1 MVSGG
6 FDPQPTGVFSYSSL
20 EGGHVPLTQLEGFW
34 DTAQEEGDSLAD
46 ALRYFSADDDKAT
59 DFGSALHRLCQLS
72 FIESPEK
79 ASDQLE
85 CIAKTY
91 QVADVQ
97 RLTAAFER
105 WLGSAAC
112 KRAQAAQQCLPEHS
126 FAVPFGN
133 TDQVLEGA
141 FDLLCVERCG
151 AQENGEQTTG
161 ALEQKRAYVVD
172 YKTGGKATETPQE
185 LHEKHGLQA
194 CCYAYALLNSGFD
207 AVDMDFVRVEQAD
220 PQGADTL
227 QTVSFHFEQS
237 DLARIEG
244 IIAAQC

>member
-1 MVSGG
+1 M
-6 FDPQPTGVFSYSSL
+6 
-20 EGGHVPLTQLEGFW
+20 PLTQLEGFW

-161 ALEQKRAYVVD
+161 ALEQQRAYVVD